1 MPRLHQLLVDLLVD
15 LPLGCGRPIWVE
27 DADFGLGD
35 QMATIMC
42 PTPAKDEAVF
52 AIAARV
58 VNAPLP
64 RSRPLWSATL
74 VTAASSGAN
83 LRAVALVVVFR
94 HVMADGIGDLAVL
107 ADLAD
112 GGALTGEWPKAVPHD
127 AIPSRAALFLDTWRE
142 QIASIRRI
150 REVIRKSLNGVAA
163 IRSAASIRSVH
174 GSLNVPT
181 RDARLLETVSLGLV
195 DLRASSHAEGA
206 TVNDAVLVAIAGP
219 LRRLMEQRGESLND
233 VVISVPFSTRRATVG
248 SELGN
253 HRGVTPLVIPTD
265 GDRTDRL
272 AMVGAI
278 TRAAK
283 CALRAASTAVLGR
296 LFRGLDRVGAYH
308 WFVDRQR
315 MVNTV
320 VSSVPGPEEAISM
333 LGCAATR
340 IVPLAYPPA
349 ISP

>member
-1 MPRLHQLLVDLLVD
+1 VALVGTDTTHPMQAGAVLFLGAADDFDLTSVVETFGARVAQVPRLHQLRVD

-35 QMATIMC
+35 QMATIVC
-42 PTPAKDEAVF
+42 PTPANDEAV
-52 AIAARV
+52 
-58 VNAPLP
+58 L
-64 RSRPLWSATL
+64 
-74 VTAASSGAN
+74 
-83 LRAVALVVVFR
+83 
-94 HVMADGIGDLAVL
+94 
-107 ADLAD
+107 
-112 GGALTGEWPKAVPHD
+112 

-150 REVIRKSLNGVAA
+150 RGAIRK
-163 IRSAASIRSVH
+163 
-174 GSLNVPT
+174 
-181 RDARLLETVSLGLV
+181 
-195 DLRASSHAEGA
+195 
-206 TVNDAVLVAIAGP
+206 
-219 LRRLMEQRGESLND
+219 SLND
-233 VVISVPFSTRRATVG
+233 VVISVLFSTRRATVG

-253 HRGVTPLVIPTD
+253 HRGVTPLVIPTG

-272 AMVGAI
+272 AVVGAI
-278 TRAAK
+278 TRAIE
-283 CALRAASTAVLGR
+283 CAPRAASTALLGP

-315 MVNTV
+315 MINTI

-333 LGCAATR
+333 LGCTVTR

>member
-1 MPRLHQLLVDLLVD
+1 MGDSPRNRSGDNRRSVALVGTDTTHPMQAGAVLFPGAADDFDLTKVVETFGARVAQVPRLHQLRVD

-35 QMATIMC
+35 QMATIVC
-42 PTPAKDEAVF
+42 PTPANDEAV
-52 AIAARV
+52 
-58 VNAPLP
+58 L
-64 RSRPLWSATL
+64 
-74 VTAASSGAN
+74 
-83 LRAVALVVVFR
+83 
-94 HVMADGIGDLAVL
+94 
-107 ADLAD
+107 
-112 GGALTGEWPKAVPHD
+112 

-150 REVIRKSLNGVAA
+150 RGAIRK
-163 IRSAASIRSVH
+163 
-174 GSLNVPT
+174 
-181 RDARLLETVSLGLV
+181 
-195 DLRASSHAEGA
+195 
-206 TVNDAVLVAIAGP
+206 
-219 LRRLMEQRGESLND
+219 SLND
-233 VVISVPFSTRRATVG
+233 VVISVLFSTRRATVG

-253 HRGVTPLVIPTD
+253 HRGVTPLVIPTG

-272 AMVGAI
+272 AVVGAI
-278 TRAAK
+278 TRAIE
-283 CALRAASTAVLGR
+283 CAPRAASTALLGP

-315 MVNTV
+315 MINTI

-333 LGCAATR
+333 LGCTVTR